1 MIRNERERLY
11 CAMPNTHVLYIFSFF
26 QLICTYKPNNLVL
39 KESGSIA
46 SNISD
51 ASTEPWF
58 CEPCRANVKDPTCQ
72 VSRAEPMS
80 KTQLER

>member
-1 MIRNERERLY
+1 MSENAFTVQCQTL
-11 CAMPNTHVLYIFSFF
+11 MGFIFSPFF
-26 QLICTYKPNNLVL
+26 QLICTCKPNNLVF